1 MQTSFDK
8 ELISLCKVIGI
19 YDCSCSCSCNWCG
32 KFGCSV
38 IVYCSDHHDHYLRMG
53 HLYWH
58 WRVLPAPLN
67 HDENIHHISRGNY
80 DDSEHVRVRV
90 VACPPE
96 RFSFSFDALNFLNSW
111 RLLSVY
117 RPYQALWATSATSQ
131 LLLFYLASLRCRK
144 LVGVGGLSP
153 DRFTSTVPL
162 SYIDFIHCIS
172 RIWLFLSY
180 HLPILIILV

>member
-117 RPYQALWATSATSQ
+117 LSTLSGFVSHLSHQPITFVLPCNSIFSPFHASTSKSAM
-131 LLLFYLASLRCRK
+131 
-144 LVGVGGLSP
+144 
-153 DRFTSTVPL
+153 
-162 SYIDFIHCIS
+162 
-172 RIWLFLSY
+172 
-180 HLPILIILV
+180 